1 MVGEIKNT
9 PSWQMALGCPKPKI
23 PRAEDAR
30 NDDYAD
36 KLWQA
41 MDESLVEIHKK
52 GISEIFIKSRKRELC
67 DIRHRVL
74 YLYRYMSEESLM
86 SMERRFGV
94 HHSSILHS
102 IACVEN
108 LRKFDAVFESEYENL
123 YMMVYSKLEKL

>member
-23 PRAEDAR
+23 PSISDAKLEG
-30 NDDYAD
+30 YPL

-41 MDESLVEIHKK
+41 MDDSLTEIYGK
-52 GISEIFIKSRKRELC
+52 GIGGFFIKSRKRELC
-67 DIRHRVL
+67 DVRHMVL

-86 SMERRFGV
+86 SMERIFGLN
-94 HHSSILHS
+94 HASILHS

-108 LRKFDAVFESEYENL
+108 LRKFDAVFESDYENL
-123 YMMVYSKLEKL
+123 YMTVYSKLEKL